1 MDIPH
6 VDGVEHRWIDIGP
19 FRMHVAEAGAGEPLV
34 LLHGWPQHWY
44 EWRYMIGPL
53 AEHYRV
59 ICPDLRG
66 LGWSDAPPGPYDK
79 ETLADDIV
87 RLLDALELD
96 RVRLIG
102 HDWGGFVGFLLCL
115 LHPERVERFVSLN
128 IIHPWQRPS
137 LRSLANAWRP
147 AHAYLISAPW
157 VGGWVLR
164 NQPAFVRTALRLGTV
179 NRSVWTDEDL
189 AAFSEPL
196 REPARAAAT
205 VALYRTFV
213 TREARAMLAGRYR
226 SMRLTTPTLIIFGE
240 RDVAISKSALD
251 GYEPY
256 ADDMRVELVPD
267 AGHFIAEEKPE
278 LVTERA
284 LEFFSTGP

>member
-1 MDIPH
+1 MDMPH
-6 VDGVEHRWIDIGP
+6 VDGVEHRWVDVGP
-19 FRMHVAEAGAGEPLV
+19 FHMHVAEAGAGEPLL

-44 EWRYMIGPL
+44 EWRYVIGPL

-66 LGWSDAPPGPYDK
+66 FGWSDAPPGPYDK
-79 ETLADDIV
+79 ETLARDIV

-115 LHPERVERFVSLN
+115 LHPERFERFLALN

-147 AHAYLISAPW
+147 AHAYLISTPG

-164 NQPAFVRTALRLGTV
+164 NQPSFVRTALQLGTHD
-179 NRSVWTDEDL
+179 RSVWTEQDL
-189 AAFSEPL
+189 AAFAEPL

-226 SMRLTTPTLIIFGE
+226 SMRLTTPTLMLFGK
-240 RDVAISKSALD
+240 RDRAISTSALE
-251 GYEPY
+251 GFEPY
-256 ADDMRVELVPD
+256 ADDMRVQLVPD
-267 AGHFIAEEKPE
+267 AGHFIAEEKPA
-278 LVTERA
+278 LVVERA
-284 LEFFSTGP
+284 LTFFSKAG